1 MMAPVLWLG
10 TVAVPSVGGRW
21 AGLGGGIR
29 LLAWLLAARLS
40 VRRLENLP
48 PKSRAAVF
56 VSNHASYLDAFILI
70 AALPRAVRFVAKAE
84 LRNSWMTR
92 IPLQR
97 LEAEFVERFD
107 RERGIDDAGRVT
119 QGLRDGH
126 SPLFFAEGTLSRMPG
141 LLPFLMGAFI
151 TAAEAD
157 APIVPVI
164 IRGTRSMLRD
174 GSWLPRP
181 GTITVV
187 IGKTIEP
194 DPADGE
200 EGNWARAVSLRDR
213 VRQEILKHSGEP
225 DLEREVSP
233 VTALK
238 EQL

>member
-1 MMAPVLWLG
+1 
-10 TVAVPSVGGRW
+10 
-21 AGLGGGIR
+21 
-29 LLAWLLAARLS
+29 
-40 VRRLENLP
+40 
-48 PKSRAAVF
+48 
-56 VSNHASYLDAFILI
+56 
-70 AALPRAVRFVAKAE
+70 
-84 LRNSWMTR
+84 MTR

-107 RERGIDDAGRVT
+107 RERGIDDAGWVT

-181 GTITVV
+181 GTITVI

-213 VRQEILKHSGEP
+213 VRQEILKHSGES